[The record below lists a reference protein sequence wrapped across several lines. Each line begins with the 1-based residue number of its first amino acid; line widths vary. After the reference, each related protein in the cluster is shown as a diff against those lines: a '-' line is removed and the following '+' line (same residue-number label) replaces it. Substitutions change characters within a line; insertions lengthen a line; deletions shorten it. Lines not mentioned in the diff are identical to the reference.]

1 MAATLSLHVAGLG
14 TAIAIAARRGGWRM
28 ALGAAAG
35 LALLARAHGAETLA
49 EPWNPYLPIVWWVV
63 FLLTLWSLLCD
74 DLPLL
79 PVAVVAGSFCVQSH
93 ISYLGQVAGLGA
105 IVAAT
110 TAVSL
115 WRRSHERG
123 DEPSGER
130 SARPPLRRALVW
142 VGLSAVL
149 FGVLWLPVAIEQL
162 TAEPGN
168 LAMLRESVADPA
180 QPPTGLARGAEVWLT
195 GLDLGRLVA
204 GDRSVIGSPLP
215 GLALLAMWALAAA
228 AAMKRSHGPL
238 VRLHAVVAGAVALGL
253 VSASRISGQVI
264 HYLVLWMWGTAIVT
278 AVATLWTALV
288 VTRRADGRRTSAC
301 GLATGLA
308 AVMTVVAAGWLTVDG
323 AGAEQPAPSASRIV
337 GALADDTAEV
347 LGSGAVAGGGRGGRY
362 LVRWENVELPPG
374 HANGLLLELERR
386 GLRVGVEAD
395 SVLAGDHRVMAPGE
409 ATAVVTFV
417 EGPASV
423 ARWRDDTAAVEVAS
437 AEPSEAAADE
447 FARVRRDT
455 AARLR
460 VDGFHDVADQLG
472 GRQHAGPVRRPR
484 PPRLPAAAH
493 RPHGRPRSAVRRL
506 HLARRSLTGKPS
518 ATLGRRRRSTV
529 PPYADVPADPEPW
542 SAHAPASS
550 RRRRRQPRPGPARRG
565 DRAPPRSALR
575 PPVRRCPPMC
585 SSRSTSRARRSTRRS
600 RSSTAPA
607 HPSTWRRAATSSS
620 CTATVRPPSA
630 SRWP

>member
-1 MAATLSLHVAGLG
+1 VPPTVATSTGDRGAAERAPLPPRTRTWAPPRPRLAVAVLTAVVGLVPLAVAAVALWSPHWYPVSDLALIELRVRDVGTADTPLVGPPARVFEFGQRGSHPGPMSFWALAPVYRLLGSSAWALIAATLSLHVAGLG

-63 FLLTLWSLLCD
+63 FLLTLWSVLCD

-93 ISYLGQVAGLGA
+93 ISYLGQVTGLGA

-130 SARPPLRRALVW
+130 SARPRRRRALVW

-228 AAMKRSHGPL
+228 AAMKRSYGPL
-238 VRLHAVVAGAVALGL
+238 VRLHAVVAGALALGL
-253 VSASRISGQVI
+253 VSASRIAGQVI
-264 HYLVLWMWGTAIVT
+264 HYLVLWMWGTAILT
-278 AVATLWTALV
+278 AAATLWTALV
-288 VTRRADGRRTSAC
+288 VARRADGRRTSAC

-308 AVMTVVAAGWLTVDG
+308 AVVTVVAAGWLTVDG
-323 AGAEQPAPSASRIV
+323 VGAEQPAPSASRIM
-337 GALADDTAEV
+337 GALADDTAEA
-347 LGSGAVAGGGRGGRY
+347 LGSGAVAGGGRGGLY

-423 ARWRDDTAAVEVAS
+423 ARWRDDPAAVEVAS
-437 AEPSEAAADE
+437 AEPSAAAADE

-455 AARLR
+455 VARLR
-460 VDGFHDVADQLG
+460 VDGFHDVADQLAAG
-472 GRQHAGPVRRPR
+472 NMLALFADPDLPDYLLPLIGRMVDLG
-484 PPRLPAAAH
+484 LP
-493 RPHGRPRSAVRRL
+493 SAVFI
-506 HLARRSLTGKPS
+506 TP
-518 ATLGRRRRSTV
+518 AT
-529 PPYADVPADPEPW
+529 
-542 SAHAPASS
+542 H
-550 RRRRRQPRPGPARRG
+550 
-565 DRAPPRSALR
+565 
-575 PPVRRCPPMC
+575 
-585 SSRSTSRARRSTRRS
+585 
-600 RSSTAPA
+600 
-607 HPSTWRRAATSSS
+607 
-620 CTATVRPPSA
+620 
-630 SRWP
+630 